1 MLRTVVIVTFLLAF
15 TGCDLLPRDIR
26 IHAPD
31 QTPLDLDALQ
41 EVLADSSIL
50 QFTLV
55 DVPTDMGAIEAITSQ
70 SVDLALIDNSASFE
84 PGVRALLPIFKS
96 VLHLAIRDD
105 WTGGTPAEL
114 PPGTRFFITDQSA
127 AGKHFVQLMLQRA
140 GLDEEQVVF
149 DTQLQPGSTDI
160 IVRFGPV
167 IPADTSWLPPAY
179 TLTSLGEEFQDIE
192 SRTNLIREG
201 MSYLVPSMSPT
212 IIPAGTYKVSGNEQT
227 LLTIAV
233 DTLLVTHRD
242 MPVPQAYQLTRTLLE
257 EKQRLM
263 AISPEL
269 FSAIT
274 EDFDPMDLSFPLHPG
289 ARRYLERDEPG
300 LLERYAETINLFV
313 YLAFLIATGLFAL
326 ARWRARRS
334 RDRIDRFYLQVL
346 GIQERIGWEADST
359 LLAELHALEQTA
371 FGSLINNKL
380 SADESF
386 RIFTDLV
393 SRVRSELTMS
403 GRGHSQSSQQ
413 P

>member
-1 MLRTVVIVTFLLAF
+1 MFRTVMIVTLLLAF
-15 TGCDLLPRDIR
+15 TGCDFLPRDIR
-26 IHAPD
+26 IH
-31 QTPLDLDALQ
+31 TPEDVALDLNALQ
-41 EVLADSSIL
+41 NVFADSSVL
-50 QFTLV
+50 EFTLV
-55 DVPTDMGAIEAITSQ
+55 DVPTNMGAIEAITSRT
-70 SVDLALIDNSASFE
+70 VDLALIDNSTSFE
-84 PGVRALLPIFKS
+84 PGVRALLPVFKS

-105 WTGGTPAEL
+105 WTTGSPAEL
-114 PPGTRFFITDQSA
+114 PQGTRFFITDQSA
-127 AGKHFVQLMLQRA
+127 AGKHFVHLMLQRA
-140 GLDEEQVVF
+140 GLDEDQVVF
-149 DTQLQPGSTDI
+149 DAQLQPGATDV

-167 IPADTSWLPPAY
+167 IPADTSWLPPGY
-179 TLTSLGEEFQDIE
+179 SLTSLSEEFQDID
-192 SRTNLIREG
+192 SRTDLLREG
-201 MSYLVPSMSPT
+201 MSYLAPSMSPT
-212 IIPAGTYKVSGNEQT
+212 IIPPGTYKLPGNEHT
-227 LLTIAV
+227 LLTMAV

-313 YLAFLIATGLFAL
+313 YLAFLIATSLFAL

-334 RDRIDRFYLQVL
+334 RDRIDGFYLQAL
-346 GIQERIGWEADST
+346 GIQERIVGEPSDK
-359 LLAELHALEQTA
+359 LLAELNTLEQSA

-393 SRVRSELTMS
+393 SRVRKELLIAS
-403 GRGHSQSSQQ
+403 RGDSQ
-413 P
+413 PK

>member
-1 MLRTVVIVTFLLAF
+1 MIRIVIIVTLLLTF
-15 TGCDLLPRDIR
+15 TGCDLLPSDIR
-26 IHAPD
+26 IH
-31 QTPLDLDALQ
+31 TPEDVALDLNALQ
-41 EVLADSSIL
+41 NVFADSSVL

-55 DVPTDMGAIEAITSQ
+55 DVPTKMGAIEAITSQ
-70 SVDLALIDNSASFE
+70 TVDLALIDNSASFE
-84 PGVRALLPIFKS
+84 PGVRALLPVFKS

-105 WTGGTPAEL
+105 WTSGSPAEL
-114 PPGTRFFITDQSA
+114 PAGTRFFVTDQSA
-127 AGKHFVQLMLQRA
+127 AGKHFVHLMLQRA
-140 GLDEEQVVF
+140 GLDEDQAEF
-149 DTQLQPGSTDI
+149 DAQLQPGITDI

-167 IPADTSWLPPAY
+167 IPADTSWLPPGY
-179 TLTSLGEEFQDIE
+179 SLTSLSEEFQDID
-192 SRTNLIREG
+192 SRTDLLREG
-201 MSYLVPSMSPT
+201 MSYLAPSMSPT
-212 IIPAGTYKVSGNEQT
+212 IIPPGTYKLPGNEHT
-227 LLTIAV
+227 LLTMAV

-242 MPVPQAYQLTRTLLE
+242 MPVPQAYQITRTLLE

-263 AISPEL
+263 AISPEI

-313 YLAFLIATGLFAL
+313 YLAFLIATSLFAL

-334 RDRIDRFYLQVL
+334 RDRIDGFYLQAL
-346 GIQERIGWEADST
+346 GIQERIVGESSEK
-359 LLAELHALEQTA
+359 LQAELNALEQAA

-393 SRVRSELTMS
+393 SRVRNELS
-403 GRGHSQSSQQ
+403 LANRGHLQSKQ
-413 P
+413 

>member
-1 MLRTVVIVTFLLAF
+1 MLRTVIIVTFLLTF

-31 QTPLDLDALQ
+31 QAQLDLNALQ
-41 EVLADSSIL
+41 GVLADSSIL

-55 DVPTDMGAIEAITSQ
+55 DVPTDMSAIEAITSQ
-70 SVDLALIDNSASFE
+70 SVDLAMVDNSASFE
-84 PGVRALLPIFKS
+84 PGVRALLPLFKS

-105 WTGGTPAEL
+105 WTEGGATEL
-114 PPGTRFFITDQSA
+114 PPGTRFFVTDQSA

-149 DTQLQPGSTDI
+149 DTQLQAGSTDI

-167 IPADTSWLPPAY
+167 IPADTSWLPTGY
-179 TLTSLGEEFQDIE
+179 TLTSLSEEFQDID
-192 SRTNLIREG
+192 SRTELIREG

-212 IIPAGTYKVSGNEQT
+212 IIPAGTYKVSGNEHT

-233 DTLLVTHRD
+233 DTLLITHRD

-313 YLAFLIATGLFAL
+313 YLAFLVATGLFAL

-334 RDRIDRFYLQVL
+334 RDRIDRFYLQAL
-346 GIQERIGWEADST
+346 GIQERIGGEAGNT
-359 LLAELHALEQTA
+359 LLAELNALEQAA

-386 RIFTDLV
+386 RIFTDLI
-393 SRVRSELTMS
+393 SRVRNELSMS
-403 GRGHSQSSQQ
+403 GREMSQSGH
-413 P
+413 